1 MLSISIMLVNF
12 KLKGVKGIFVDFGTQ
27 ADSRVLHRNLVPSF
41 AYSNRLNIQ
50 FTNLMIFK
58 KTLIT

>member
-1 MLSISIMLVNF
+1 MLVNF